1 MTEQEGF
8 QRLEKAIIELKDQ
21 NFFFIYN
28 SIWRIIG
35 VSLIQ
40 GLASGL
46 GWIIGATLLVSTLT
60 FFLSQIEFVPI
71 IGEWVSR
78 VIEEIKSFERWD
90 VTKRGCDNNNNK
102 S

>member
-8 QRLEKAIIELKDQ
+8 KRLEKVIVELKDQ

-46 GWIIGATLLVSTLT
+46 GFVIIVIAT
-60 FFLSQIEFVPI
+60 
-71 IGEWVSR
+71 
-78 VIEEIKSFERWD
+78 SFCYISPF
-90 VTKRGCDNNNNK
+90 K
-102 S
+102 

>member
-8 QRLEKAIIELKDQ
+8 QRLEKAIVELKDQ

-60 FFLSQIEFVPI
+60 FFLSQIEI
-71 IGEWVSR
+71 
-78 VIEEIKSFERWD
+78 
-90 VTKRGCDNNNNK
+90 
-102 S
+102 

>member
-1 MTEQEGF
+1 MKEQKAYE
-8 QRLEKAIIELKDQ
+8 RLEKAIIELKDQ

-35 VSLIQ
+35 ISLIQ

-60 FFLSQIEFVPI
+60 FFLSQIELVPI
-71 IGEWVSR
+71 VGEWVSR
-78 VIEEIKSFERWD
+78 VIQEIKSFER
-90 VTKRGCDNNNNK
+90 
-102 S
+102 

>member
-1 MTEQEGF
+1 MTEQEGY
-8 QRLEKAIIELKDQ
+8 QRLEKAIIDLKDQ
-21 NFFFIYN
+21 NFFYIYN
-28 SIWRIIG
+28 SIWRIIC

-46 GWIIGATLLVSTLT
+46 GWIIGATLLVSILT

-78 VIEEIKSFERWD
+78 IIQEMKSFER
-90 VTKRGCDNNNNK
+90 
-102 S
+102 

>member
-46 GWIIGATLLVSTLT
+46 GWIIGATLLVSILT

-78 VIEEIKSFERWD
+78 IIQEMKSFER
-90 VTKRGCDNNNNK
+90 
-102 S
+102 